1 MIFDINM
8 IMTYIGYYFVG
19 MFTFVAFVGIMDG
32 LIDENTDFTIKSLLL
47 YPILTVYT
55 TFKMLVGILVF
66 FIRGR
71 R

>member
-19 MFTFVAFVGIMDG
+19 MFAFVAFVGIMDG

>member
-55 TFKMLVGILVF
+55 TFKMLVSILVF